1 MSLRSERGRPQRYDQ
16 GEKQRRTDPMSAWG
30 QKPTKGRVGELVR
43 FVPKADVVHGADV
56 PA

>member
-1 MSLRSERGRPQRYDQ
+1 MSLRSER
-16 GEKQRRTDPMSAWG
+16 E
-30 QKPTKGRVGELVR
+30 KPTKGRVGELVR